1 MIIIVLELEKL
12 RSHVI
17 KVINIKTVQELL
29 KVNLFPLELD
39 KKLLRVRA
47 SLSTRSCLHVHLYL
61 LPVLIV

>member
-29 KVNLFPLELD
+29 EVNFLPFELD
-39 KKLLRVRA
+39 KKLLGMRA
-47 SLSTRSCLHVHLYL
+47 SLSARPGLHMHLYL